1 MQVKGAR
8 ISAKA
13 GEMGRSDS
21 DSDSDL
27 DIRPCLNL
35 RVQVLRGRL
44 SPRHLRIRDHPGV
57 SGWYLRLLSDRGTAG

>member
-13 GEMGRSDS
+13 GEMGR
-21 DSDSDL
+21 SDL